1 VKRVRV
7 DSRLCQGHNRCVDI
21 AEELFETDDE
31 GYAHVLGDGVLASD
45 QIDRAELAEANCP
58 ERAIHIVDT

>member
-1 VKRVRV
+1 
-7 DSRLCQGHNRCVDI
+7 VDI